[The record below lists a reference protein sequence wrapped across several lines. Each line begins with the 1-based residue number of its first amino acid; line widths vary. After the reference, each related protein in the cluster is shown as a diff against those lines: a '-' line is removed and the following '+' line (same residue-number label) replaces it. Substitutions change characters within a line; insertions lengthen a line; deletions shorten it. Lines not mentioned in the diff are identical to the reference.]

1 MENYIPALK
10 AYLRA
15 KQEGFQ
21 AGQIKTKLNNW
32 KRMTSDPEVLETV
45 KGLKIKFDGNPMTCS
60 QKEQRYFSENEN
72 RAVDEEIEK
81 LLKKKVIQKS
91 CPETGQVVSPIFVR
105 EKKDGSHR
113 MILNLKDLNQQVE
126 YQKFKMETVQTALQL
141 TTKNC
146 YFASVDLR
154 DAYYSIEIHTEFR
167 KYLKFYWRDTL
178 YCFQAAAMG
187 LAPVPRKFTKLTKPI
202 LAHLHDLCHVITSF
216 IDDSLLIGQTK
227 AEIYESVI
235 DTVKVFDSLGFT
247 IHDEKSQ
254 LMPTQEITYLGFVI
268 NSQTMTITLT
278 HERKQKLLNACACLL
293 EKTEE
298 KIRTVASCIGLM
310 VASFVAVPLGPLYY
324 RVLEKDKNRALS
336 KNKGN
341 WERKMLVSEESK
353 NELRWWVEN
362 TEEQSAP
369 IYRPNPIIT
378 MKTDSS
384 LTGWGALIAGTEKQT
399 KGLWTEEEKRYH
411 INYLELLAVF
421 LGLKALLNQVTD
433 SHIRIMTDNTTTVSC
448 LNKMGSKSAV
458 LNDLT
463 CTLWK
468 WCAERK
474 LWLSAAH
481 IPGVANVEADK
492 LSRDLHFDTE
502 WKLNSQLL
510 KEALTVLETQ
520 PTVDLFASR
529 TNAQFPLY
537 VSYLP
542 DPGAYAVDA
551 FSLHRGDLTFYCF
564 PPFSILPRVLRKIR
578 EERVTGIVVAPLW
591 KNQAFWPML
600 MNMLTARPVRL
611 SAREELLSQP
621 CNKNLKHP
629 LRRKLALLVCK
640 VSGTD
645 SEVKDFLRTQPSS
658 SCHPGEN
665 PLNKCMMSTS
675 DSGCGMH
682 VKRKWISFH
691 RL

>member
-1 MENYIPALK
+1 MPALTLDPGQEGCRSPRGQQSQTLGMPAFPSGHENQVSDMENYIPALK
-10 AYLRA
+10 THLRA
-15 KQEGFQ
+15 KHERFQ
-21 AGQIKTKLNNW
+21 AGQFNTKLNNW

-45 KGLKIKFDGNPMTCS
+45 KGLKIKSDGNPMTCS

-72 RAVDEEIEK
+72 CAVDEEIEK

-91 CPETGQVVSPIFVR
+91 FPEAGQVVSPIFMR

-154 DAYYSIEIHTEFR
+154 DAYYSTEIHTEFW

-187 LAPVPRKFTKLTKPI
+187 LAPVPIKFTKLTKPK
-202 LAHLHDLCHVITSF
+202 LAHLHDLGHVITSF

-268 NSQTMTITLT
+268 NLQTMTIMLT
-278 HERKQKLLNACACLL
+278 HERKQKLLNTCACLL

-298 KIRTVASCIGLM
+298 EIRTVASCIVLM

-324 RVLEKDKNRALS
+324 RVLEEDKNRALS
-336 KNKGN
+336 ENKGN

-353 NELRWWVEN
+353 NELRRWVEN

-369 IYRPNPIIT
+369 IYRPNPTIM

-384 LTGWGALIAGTEKQT
+384 LTGWEALIAGTEKQT

-433 SHIRIMTDNTTTVSC
+433 SHIRIMTDNTTMVSC
-448 LNKMGSKSAV
+448 PNKMGSKSAV

-468 WCAERK
+468 WCAEKK

-481 IPGVANVEADK
+481 IPGVANVEVDK
-492 LSRDLHFDTE
+492 LSRDLHLDTE

-510 KEALTVLETQ
+510 KEGLTVLETQ

-529 TNAQFPLY
+529 TNAQFPL
-537 VSYLP
+537 
-542 DPGAYAVDA
+542 
-551 FSLHRGDLTFYCF
+551 
-564 PPFSILPRVLRKIR
+564 
-578 EERVTGIVVAPLW
+578 
-591 KNQAFWPML
+591 
-600 MNMLTARPVRL
+600 
-611 SAREELLSQP
+611 
-621 CNKNLKHP
+621 
-629 LRRKLALLVCK
+629 
-640 VSGTD
+640 
-645 SEVKDFLRTQPSS
+645 
-658 SCHPGEN
+658 
-665 PLNKCMMSTS
+665 
-675 DSGCGMH
+675 
-682 VKRKWISFH
+682 
-691 RL
+691 